1 MTHTPTLSDAAAAFA
16 VAVTAEHDGAT
27 DLAEA
32 ARRVMLAFAAG
43 GSVTDQDWRRVSASH
58 EALCA
63 AMA

>member
-1 MTHTPTLSDAAAAFA
+1 MHTPTLSDAAAAFA

-27 DLAEA
+27 ELAET
-32 ARRVMLAFAAG
+32 ARRVAHAYTVG
-43 GSVTDQDWRRVSASH
+43 GSVTDQDWHRVAASH